1 MRPTLFK
8 HRRRYGGATP
18 AVELRR
24 GCDQS
29 KHTFNYH
36 SAEHMRNYGSGFPES
51 RWLQCLWRQH
61 PAPEVAALGGLS
73 TFDRMRQP
81 QTNFI
86 YFILKKAVGEKT
98 HLFQSRQC
106 IVLSNYL
113 WCRWFQIATLQ
124 QAIFYL
130 PIIYAQCIDELKLL
144 SSLRALNQSRSSP
157 RSQAANF
164 RIENDP
170 READAISTLDRFF

>member
-18 AVELRR
+18 AVGLCR

-36 SAEHMRNYGSGFPES
+36 SAEDMRNYGSGFPES

-61 PAPEVAALGGLS
+61 PAPEVAALGVSIPLTGCASLKHILS
-73 TFDRMRQP
+73 
-81 QTNFI
+81 
-86 YFILKKAVGEKT
+86 ILSEESCWRET

-144 SSLRALNQSRSSP
+144 SSLRALNQLRSSP
-157 RSQAANF
+157 RSQAAKF

-170 READAISTLDRFF
+170 RRSWCHQYSRPFF

>member
-18 AVELRR
+18 AVGLRR

-36 SAEHMRNYGSGFPES
+36 SAEHTRNYGSGFHES

-61 PAPEVAALGGLS
+61 PVPEVAALGVRVPLTGYASLKQILYILS
-73 TFDRMRQP
+73 EESCWRETHFSNLISASFFRTTF
-81 QTNFI
+81 
-86 YFILKKAVGEKT
+86 
-98 HLFQSRQC
+98 
-106 IVLSNYL
+106 
-113 WCRWFQIATLQ
+113 WCRWSQIATLQ

-130 PIIYAQCIDELKLL
+130 PIIYASMDSIYYQQLEL
-144 SSLRALNQSRSSP
+144 S
-157 RSQAANF
+157 
-164 RIENDP
+164 
-170 READAISTLDRFF
+170 IS

>member
-18 AVELRR
+18 AVGLRR
-24 GCDQS
+24 RCNQS

-36 SAEHMRNYGSGFPES
+36 SAEHMRNYGSGFHES

-61 PAPEVAALGGLS
+61 PAPEVAALEVSVPLTGCASLKQILS
-73 TFDRMRQP
+73 
-81 QTNFI
+81 
-86 YFILKKAVGEKT
+86 ILSGESCWREN

-113 WCRWFQIATLQ
+113 LMPLISNRNSSTSNFLL
-124 QAIFYL
+124 AIFY
-130 PIIYAQCIDELKLL
+130 AQYIDELKL
-144 SSLRALNQSRSSP
+144 SELRALSQLRSSP
-157 RSQAANF
+157 RSQAAKF
-164 RIENDP
+164 RIEKDP
-170 READAISTLDRFF
+170 RRSWCHQYSRPFF